1 MALGRTFSREPNGA
15 EPRPPSPASSAMR
28 PVAPQGP
35 LTTSVISN
43 DLCILGTQVT
53 IITKG
58 ALQVDGELQ
67 ADLHGIEIV
76 IGKNGRVEG
85 TVVGQKVSIEGEVV
99 GVVRGLDVELK
110 DTAKVDGE
118 IYHQTLA
125 IAAGSYFEGKARRP
139 KDTQELMPTLDRA
152 THEAKRTAA

>member
-1 MALGRTFSREPNGA
+1 MALGRSFTREGNGTETRQA
-15 EPRPPSPASSAMR
+15 PAAASLR
-28 PVAPQGP
+28 PVAPGTP

-76 IGKNGRVEG
+76 IGKNGKVEG

-110 DTAKVDGE
+110 NTARVDGE
-118 IYHQTLA
+118 IYHQSLA

-139 KDTQELMPTLDRA
+139 KDTQELMPILDRA
-152 THEAKRTAA
+152 AHDAKRSAA

>member
-1 MALGRTFSREPNGA
+1 
-15 EPRPPSPASSAMR
+15 MR
-28 PVAPQGP
+28 PVAPGP

-139 KDTQELMPTLDRA
+139 KDSQELMPILDRA
-152 THEAKRTAA
+152 AHEAKRTAA

>member
-1 MALGRTFSREPNGA
+1 MALGRTFTREPNGA
-15 EPRPPSPASSAMR
+15 EPRPPSPAPMR
-28 PVAPQGP
+28 PVAPGP

-99 GVVRGLDVELK
+99 GVVRGIDVELK

-139 KDTQELMPTLDRA
+139 KDAQELMPTLDRA
-152 THEAKRTAA
+152 AHEAKRTSA

>member
-15 EPRPPSPASSAMR
+15 EPRPPSLASAAMR

>member
-1 MALGRTFSREPNGA
+1 MALGRSFTRDSNGA
-15 EPRPPSPASSAMR
+15 EPRQSPPPAPLR
-28 PVAPQGP
+28 PAAPGTP

-85 TVVGQKVSIEGEVV
+85 TVVGQKVSIEGEVI

-152 THEAKRTAA
+152 AHDAKRTAA